1 MRPCKLKF
9 ARLKILGSYG
19 DDELTGSFATKEDK
33 GIFRSLLLWA
43 NDGSHCASGDLFIQS
58 EGVELSAYKRVF
70 KEIFIRTK
78 HEAHYE
84 MMMRV

>member
-1 MRPCKLKF
+1 MRRIIENYF
-9 ARLKILGSYG
+9 KILGSYG
-19 DDELTGSFATKEDK
+19 DDELIGSFATKEDK
-33 GIFRSLLLWA
+33 DICRSLLSWV
-43 NDGSHCASGDLFIQS
+43 NDGSHCVSDDLFIQS
-58 EGVELSAYKRVF
+58 EGVELPAYKRVF